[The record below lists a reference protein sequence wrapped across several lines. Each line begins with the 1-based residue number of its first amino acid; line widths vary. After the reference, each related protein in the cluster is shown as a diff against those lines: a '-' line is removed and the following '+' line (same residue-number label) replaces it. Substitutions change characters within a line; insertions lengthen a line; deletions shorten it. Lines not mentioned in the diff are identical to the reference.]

1 MAQQRIELITR
12 TERRRRFSEADKLR
26 LVAEAFRPGAMVIE
40 VARRHRVD
48 ESLLYRWRRLVA
60 QGLLTA
66 EPPSFVPVQVAPE
79 PASPA
84 ASPAEPSAS
93 VPEALAE
100 PAPGLIEIELPR
112 GGRVRITGAAEPATV
127 AAALRALLG
136 R

>member
-1 MAQQRIELITR
+1 
-12 TERRRRFSEADKLR
+12 
-26 LVAEAFRPGAMVIE
+26 VAEAFRPGAVVIE
-40 VARRHRVD
+40 VARRHQVD

-66 EPPSFVPVQVAPE
+66 EPPGLVPVQVAPE

-84 ASPAEPSAS
+84 AGPAEPSAAA
-93 VPEALAE
+93 PEALAA
-100 PAPGLIEIELPR
+100 PAPGVIGIELPR

-127 AAALRALLG
+127 AAALRVLLG

>member
-1 MAQQRIELITR
+1 M
-12 TERRRRFSEADKLR
+12 
-26 LVAEAFRPGAMVIE
+26 
-40 VARRHRVD
+40 
-48 ESLLYRWRRLVA
+48 A

-66 EPPSFVPVQVAPE
+66 EPASFVPVQVAPE
-79 PASPA
+79 TASLA
-84 ASPAEPSAS
+84 ACPAEPSAAAA
-93 VPEALAE
+93 EALAE